1 MRQLTLDMR
10 SSLLDIEGAPDRRAA
25 ATTTVIRV
33 QIQPR
38 NSFRRSQQYRQLQLC
53 VPLVVFT
60 GEYDKTGG
68 FNTRPRPPCDMS
80 SLWVGRELAV
90 RVDLTDRNRVAVDWM
105 KSGGG

>member
-53 VPLVVFT
+53 VPLVVT
-60 GEYDKTGG
+60 SGESYRMRHADHKKGAAK
-68 FNTRPRPPCDMS
+68 N
-80 SLWVGRELAV
+80 
-90 RVDLTDRNRVAVDWM
+90 
-105 KSGGG
+105 